1 MRLIT
6 PLTVSAALGLLLLPG
21 AAAHA
26 EPIWSYSWSSS
37 PGVITS
43 NDGSLGKVTLM
54 PNSGGPITGN
64 AFGQNFLLASSLE
77 AAVGTSS
84 GTASFTGRKWDLT
97 MHLTDLA
104 SNSSHDLS
112 FSGALSG
119 TLGKV
124 NSLTNTFFSPTTLSF
139 KFANGNLYTVS
150 IGLFKPPVPGT
161 PGQIGANVLVTGA
174 SGGPPINNVPEPT
187 SLVLAGLGLSALGV
201 RYWRRRTRPADAPPV
216 AA

>member
-21 AAAHA
+21 AAARA

-37 PGVITS
+37 PVVTS
-43 NDGSLGKVTLM
+43 NDGSLGKVTLL
-54 PNSGGPITGN
+54 PSSGGPITGN

-77 AAVGTSS
+77 ASVGTTT
-84 GTASFTGRKWDLT
+84 GTATFTGRKWDLT
-97 MHLTDLA
+97 MHLSDLA
-104 SNSSHDLS
+104 SQTSHDFS

-150 IGLFKPPVPGT
+150 IGLFKPPIPGT
-161 PGQIGANVLVTGA
+161 PGQIGANVLVSGA
-174 SGGPPINNVPEPT
+174 SGPPINNVPEPT

-201 RYWRRRTRPADAPPV
+201 RYWRRRARTADAPPV